1 VACANNI
8 VGRANKIY
16 QKLKMQ
22 YSAEETVAA
31 INVWDEATKS
41 HFHRLVSVNLT
52 ISIRVMMEND
62 DLTAEQKLA
71 EINLLNEFHHR
82 LLSWWRSGEGE
93 WQSAEKLFGL
103 LQFYAEKM
111 QKRGAIEFPV
121 ASAFETVQ
129 GLRAGNN

>member
-1 VACANNI
+1 
-8 VGRANKIY
+8 
-16 QKLKMQ
+16 MQ
-22 YSAEETVAA
+22 YSAEETIAA
-31 INVWDEATKS
+31 INAWDEATKA

-62 DLTAEQKLA
+62 DLTAEQKLS

-82 LLSWWRSGEGE
+82 LLSWWRSGDGE

-111 QKRGAIEFPV
+111 LKRGAVEFPV

-129 GLRAGNN
+129 GLRATNN